1 MSKKLLRLYL
11 DNCCYNRPYDDQSQI
26 RISLEAQAEI
36 FIQNAIKAGSIEL
49 AASHVLLYENSRN
62 PHENRRQ
69 AIYQFIKQNTSVFV
83 DVDRLNETATIARKI
98 MSTGIKDA
106 DAAHIACAIQADC
119 DYFLTTDSRILKYR
133 DEQIKV
139 MNPVDFIK
147 IFGGDNNE

>member
-36 FIQNAIKAGSIEL
+36 FIQDAIKAGSIEL

-69 AIYQFIKQNTSVFV
+69 AIYEFIKQNTSVFV

-119 DYFLTTDSRILKYR
+119 DYFLTTDSRVLKYR

-147 IFGGDNNE
+147 ILGGDNNE

>member
-36 FIQNAIKAGSIEL
+36 FIQDAIKAGRIEL

-69 AIYQFIKQNTSVFV
+69 AIYEFIKQNTSVFV

-98 MSTGIKDA
+98 MSTGIKDV
-106 DAAHIACAIQADC
+106 DAAHIACAIQAGC
-119 DYFLTTDSRILKYR
+119 DYFLTTDSRVLKYR

-139 MNPVDFIK
+139 INPIDFIK
-147 IFGGDNNE
+147 ILGGDNNE

>member
-1 MSKKLLRLYL
+1 MNKKILRVYL

-36 FIQNAIKAGSIEL
+36 FIQDAIKARQIEL

-83 DVDRLNETATIARKI
+83 DIDRLDETATIAREI
-98 MSTGIKDA
+98 MRTGIKDA
-106 DAAHIACAIQADC
+106 DAAHIACAIQANC
-119 DYFLTTDSRILKYR
+119 DYFLTTDSRVLKYR
-133 DEQIKV
+133 DEKITV
-139 MNPVDFIK
+139 INPVDFIK
-147 IFGGDNNE
+147 IWGGDTNE

>member
-1 MSKKLLRLYL
+1 MDKILRVYL

-36 FIQNAIKAGSIEL
+36 FIQDAITAGRIEL

-62 PHENRRQ
+62 PHEDRRQ
-69 AIYQFIKQNTSVFV
+69 AIYKFIKQNTSVFV

-98 MSTGIKDA
+98 MNTGIKDT
-106 DAAHIACAIQADC
+106 DAAHIACAIQAGC
-119 DYFLTTDSRILKYR
+119 DYFLTTDDRVLKYR

-139 MNPVDFIK
+139 MNLVDFI
-147 IFGGDNNE
+147 IILGGDNYE